1 MNSTFDFHF
10 QIWLKTAFFLI
21 VISSKEH
28 KGNLTPRL
36 LTRGAGLG
44 CTKRFPIY
52 RSGDT
57 SYHFDVFRRTK
68 SSAFH

>member
-21 VISSKEH
+21 SSKEH

-36 LTRGAGLG
+36 FQRGAGLG